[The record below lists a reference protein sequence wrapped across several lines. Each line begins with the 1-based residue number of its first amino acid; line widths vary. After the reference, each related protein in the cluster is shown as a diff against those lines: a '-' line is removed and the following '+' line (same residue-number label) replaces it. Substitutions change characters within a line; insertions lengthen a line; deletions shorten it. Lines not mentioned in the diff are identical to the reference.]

1 MKPDCAA
8 GLPLDWGCTDL
19 HPKVLRGVL
28 GSYPTGVAIVAT
40 RCPDGRRVGLTINS
54 FASLSLDP
62 PLVLWSLVNHSP
74 NLAAFRDC
82 SHFTISVLACGQE
95 ELAMRFA
102 SSAVPDKFAG
112 APVHDVPEG
121 VPAIG
126 GAVATL
132 VCAND
137 QQSPAGDHLLLF
149 GRVLRVA
156 SVAATPLVFHAGRF
170 TALTAA

>member
-1 MKPDCAA
+1 MTA
-8 GLPLDWGCTDL
+8 GQTAGQPLDWGCTDL

-40 RCPDGRRVGLTINS
+40 RCPDGRKVGLTINS

-62 PLVLWSLVNHSP
+62 PLVLWSLVERSP

-82 SHFTISVLACGQE
+82 SHFTISVLASGQE
-95 ELAMRFA
+95 ALALRFA
-102 SSAVPDKFAG
+102 SATVADKFEG
-112 APVHDVPEG
+112 APLDEVPEG
-121 VPAIG
+121 VPAIA

-137 QQSPAGDHLLLF
+137 QQRPAGDHLLLF

-156 SVAATPLVFHAGRF
+156 SIAATPLVFHAGRF
-170 TALTAA
+170 TALAAA